1 MDRAETGRRG
11 EAAAARFYEK
21 QGAALITH
29 NYHTRMGEIDLILRE
44 PDGTLVFCEVK
55 TRAKDSLDTPAAAVN
70 AAKQCRIIAS
80 AAWYLQST
88 HQSDEPVR
96 FDVAEVVP
104 LDSGRWMV
112 HIIKGV
118 SVGKGRKRLWA
129 AAARRGQV
137 MGLLAKR
144 SDNDEIFQHERP
156 FPHCDRLSGDRTG
169 PVG

>member
-1 MDRAETGRRG
+1 MDRAGTGRRG

-55 TRAKDSLDTPAAAVN
+55 TRAAAVN
-70 AAKQCRIIAS
+70 AAKQRRIIAS

-88 HQSDEPVR
+88 HQSDDPVR

-112 HIIKGV
+112 HIIKG
-118 SVGKGRKRLWA
+118 A
-129 AAARRGQV
+129 FC
-137 MGLLAKR
+137 AK
-144 SDNDEIFQHERP
+144 
-156 FPHCDRLSGDRTG
+156 
-169 PVG
+169 

>member
-70 AAKQCRIIAS
+70 AAKQ
-80 AAWYLQST
+80 
-88 HQSDEPVR
+88 PVR

-112 HIIKGV
+112 HIIKG
-118 SVGKGRKRLWA
+118 A
-129 AAARRGQV
+129 FC
-137 MGLLAKR
+137 AK
-144 SDNDEIFQHERP
+144 
-156 FPHCDRLSGDRTG
+156 
-169 PVG
+169 

>member
-1 MDRAETGRRG
+1 MDRAGTGRRG

-21 QGAALITH
+21 QGATLITH

-70 AAKQCRIIAS
+70 AAKQRRIIAS

-104 LDSGRWMV
+104 LDSALDGTYYKGCFLREIAGSAGGKRQKTALGRCRTTRPSD
-112 HIIKGV
+112 GPF
-118 SVGKGRKRLWA
+118 GKK
-129 AAARRGQV
+129 
-137 MGLLAKR
+137 
-144 SDNDEIFQHERP
+144 ER
-156 FPHCDRLSGDRTG
+156 
-169 PVG
+169 